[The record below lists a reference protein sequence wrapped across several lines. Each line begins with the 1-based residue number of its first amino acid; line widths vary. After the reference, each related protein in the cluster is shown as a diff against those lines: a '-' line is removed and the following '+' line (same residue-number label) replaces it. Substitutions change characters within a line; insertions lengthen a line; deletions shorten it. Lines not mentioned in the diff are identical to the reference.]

1 MEDDAL
7 YALARGS
14 AMRAL
19 VRQKHYVDLLAA
31 REDRTS
37 LLTAQLAEG
46 QFDCGTQLRT
56 VAIFAMRCVLPVIGR
71 EWTLPV
77 WDGDAASLR
86 AQNAHAARAVAAITR
101 ADFDGAAT
109 AQVRHK
115 AGDAILTQGAEDYL
129 VTFAIP
135 NLWFHLATAHSIL
148 RAQGV
153 AVGKAD
159 FDGLHAY
166 PDGFS
171 FV

>member
-1 MEDDAL
+1 MIRNWLLPAL
-7 YALARGS
+7 AALALARAGL
-14 AMRAL
+14 RCT
-19 VRQKHYVDLLAA
+19 VIDA
-31 REDRTS
+31 R
-37 LLTAQLAEG
+37 
-46 QFDCGTQLRT
+46 
-56 VAIFAMRCVLPVIGR
+56 P
-71 EWTLPV
+71 
-77 WDGDAASLR
+77 
-86 AQNAHAARAVAAITR
+86 R

-148 RAQGV
+148 RAKGV